1 MKENIEVSVVMPNYN
16 GEDILAKN
24 LPSLMEAVKFEGNK
38 IGEVII
44 VDDAS
49 IDKSVDY
56 IKNNFPE
63 VKIIKHKKNRGFSS
77 AINTGVR
84 SSRGEFV
91 VLLNNDVAPAK
102 NFLENVFVHFLDPK
116 VFAVSLH
123 EKGYSWAEAQF
134 RGGFVVHEPGKD
146 KSQAHKTFWVSGGS
160 GIFRRDCWMKLGG
173 MDEKLFTPY
182 YWEDLDLSYRAMKR
196 GFRLL
201 WEPKAVVNHNH
212 ESTISK
218 LSKRKVL
225 RIQERNELL
234 FIWKNITSVNL
245 FRKHMAGL
253 LRRIFKGPGYLL
265 IIILAICKLQI
276 VLKERKREKKESKVS
291 DEAIFAGFV

>member
-1 MKENIEVSVVMPNYN
+1 
-16 GEDILAKN
+16 
-24 LPSLMEAVKFEGNK
+24 
-38 IGEVII
+38 
-44 VDDAS
+44 
-49 IDKSVDY
+49 
-56 IKNNFPE
+56 
-63 VKIIKHKKNRGFSS
+63 
-77 AINTGVR
+77 
-84 SSRGEFV
+84 
-91 VLLNNDVAPAK
+91 
-102 NFLENVFVHFLDPK
+102 
-116 VFAVSLH
+116 
-123 EKGYSWAEAQF
+123 
-134 RGGFVVHEPGKD
+134 
-146 KSQAHKTFWVSGGS
+146 
-160 GIFRRDCWMKLGG
+160 MKLGG